1 MLCRGFTL
9 CSLITRTEYPYNCV
23 VRILVAEDDPVV
35 GDAFEEALSA
45 GHNTVFR
52 TEGVDDTVGRLGD
65 GEVDVAILD
74 VQLKDGT
81 AWEVLD
87 RISSPHPPFRVALVT
102 AVDAAAPQRWAHVPV
117 YRKPLDHRGLMRAVT
132 EAVPFEWSKSDD
144 EGETRSPNWIER
156 LLLADEPPLVVSV
169 PIGLVAIAVVTLLM
183 VPIREEVFGA
193 IGASYTVVVLLI
205 AAYAGITV
213 GLAGALVAFLAY
225 NFFTVPPYYTFEIAS
240 ASLVLELLAFL
251 AAAVVGAVLIGT
263 GRKLSRRQTSEAALS
278 RLRLRLLSQTVEMP
292 SGQLIDVITRVIRE
306 ALPDGTQLELVQ
318 TSGEL
323 PAWTPVVSADIARV
337 EGRTV
342 ETRSGN
348 RPVLILP
355 VDTEG
360 LLLVASTPGTRT
372 TDQDR
377 RILSFAAQELSR
389 VSEQI
394 ELLRTAEAAERLQ
407 ARDEAK
413 NALLA
418 AVSHDLRTPL
428 ASMKVAVTTV
438 LEPTLDLSETQ
449 RRRLLDTV
457 NNEVDRLGGMIDHLL
472 DLSRL
477 ESGAFRLSQEQVDLT
492 HLVHEAADRVR
503 LASGRQIQ
511 IASTGDAGVVGD
523 QVRLLEVVTNL
534 IDNAARYSTPG
545 TPILVTIRPE
555 QGSVIVAITDDGPGM
570 TREEQETLFR
580 PFTRGTRSGSGS
592 GLGLAITRSIVTAHG
607 GSIEVVS
614 APGAGTTMSVSI
626 PKRALHE

>member
-1 MLCRGFTL
+1 
-9 CSLITRTEYPYNCV
+9 

-35 GDAFEEALSA
+35 GDAFEEALRA
-45 GHNTVFR
+45 GYNTVFR
-52 TEGVDDTVGRLGD
+52 TDGVDDTVGRLGD
-65 GEVDVAILD
+65 GEVEVAILD

-102 AVDAAAPQRWAHVPV
+102 AVDTAAPQRWAHVPV
-117 YRKPLDHRGLMRAVT
+117 YRKPLDHQGLMRAVT
-132 EAVPFEWSKSDD
+132 EAVPFEWSGSDD
-144 EGETRSPNWIER
+144 DGETRSPNWLER

-169 PIGLVAIAVVTLLM
+169 PIGLVAIALVTLLM
-183 VPIREEVFGA
+183 IPIREEVFGA

-205 AAYAGITV
+205 AAYSGIAV
-213 GLAGALVAFLAY
+213 GLAAALVAFLAY
-225 NFFTVPPYYTFEIAS
+225 NFFTVPPYYTFAIAS

-251 AAAVVGAVLIGT
+251 VAAVVGAVLIGT
-263 GRKLSRRQTSEAALS
+263 GRKLARRETSEAALS
-278 RLRLRLLSQTVEMP
+278 RLRLRLLSQTVDMP

-318 TSGEL
+318 PAGEL
-323 PAWTPVVSADIARV
+323 PAWTPVVSADIARF
-337 EGRTV
+337 ERRTV

-360 LLLVASTPGTRT
+360 LLLVASTAGPRI

-377 RILSFAAQELSR
+377 RVLSFAASELSR

-438 LEPTLDLSETQ
+438 LEPTLDLSEAQ
-449 RRRLLDTV
+449 RHRLLDTI
-457 NNEVDRLGGMIDHLL
+457 NNEVDRLAGMIDHLL

-492 HLVHEAADRVR
+492 HLVHDAADRVR

-511 IASTGDAGVVGD
+511 IDSAGDAGVVGD

-580 PFTRGTRSGSGS
+580 PFTRGTRSGTGS

-607 GSIEVVS
+607 GTIEVVS

>member
-1 MLCRGFTL
+1 M
-9 CSLITRTEYPYNCV
+9 
-23 VRILVAEDDPVV
+23 V
-35 GDAFEEALSA
+35 GDAYEVALRA

-52 TEGVDDTVGRLGD
+52 TDGLDDTVGRLGD
-65 GEVDVAILD
+65 GEVEVAILD
-74 VQLKDGT
+74 VQLRDGT

-87 RISSPHPPFRVALVT
+87 RISNPHPPFRVALVT

-117 YRKPLDHRGLMRAVT
+117 YRKPLDHQGLMRAVT
-132 EAVPFEWSKSDD
+132 EAVPFEWSGSDD
-144 EGETRSPNWIER
+144 DGETRSPNWIER
-156 LLLADEPPLVVSV
+156 LLLADEPPLLVSV
-169 PIGLVAIAVVTLLM
+169 PIGLVAIALVTLLM
-183 VPIREEVFGA
+183 IPIREEVFGA

-240 ASLVLELLAFL
+240 PSLVLELLAFL
-251 AAAVVGAVLIGT
+251 VAAVVGAVLIGT
-263 GRKLSRRQTSEAALS
+263 GRKLSRRQTSEAVLS
-278 RLRLRLLSQTVEMP
+278 RLRLRLLSQTVDMP
-292 SGQLIDVITRVIRE
+292 SGQLIGVITRVIRE

-318 TSGEL
+318 PTGEP

-360 LLLVASTPGTRT
+360 LLLVASTPGTRI

-377 RILSFAAQELSR
+377 RILSFAASEMSR

-394 ELLRTAEAAERLQ
+394 ELLRAAEAAERLQ

-438 LEPTLDLSETQ
+438 LEPTLDLSEAQ

-492 HLVHEAADRVR
+492 HLVHDAADRVR

-511 IASTGDAGVVGD
+511 IDSTGDAGVVGD

-580 PFTRGTRSGSGS
+580 PFTRGTRSGTGS

-607 GSIEVVS
+607 GTIDVVS

-626 PKRALHE
+626 PKRALHA

>member
-1 MLCRGFTL
+1 
-9 CSLITRTEYPYNCV
+9 

-35 GDAFEEALSA
+35 GDAFEESLRA

-65 GEVDVAILD
+65 GEVEVAILD
-74 VQLKDGT
+74 VQLRDGT

-102 AVDAAAPQRWAHVPV
+102 AVDAAAPQRWAHMPL
-117 YRKPLDHRGLMRAVT
+117 YRKPLDHQGLMRAVT
-132 EAVPFEWSKSDD
+132 EAVPYEWAGSED
-144 EGETRSPNWIER
+144 EGESRSPNWLER

-169 PIGLVAIAVVTLLM
+169 PVGLIALALVTLLM
-183 VPIREEVFGA
+183 IPIREDVFGA
-193 IGASYTVVVLLI
+193 IGASYTVAVLLI

-213 GLAGALVAFLAY
+213 GLAGALIAFLAY

-240 ASLVLELLAFL
+240 PSHVLELFAFL
-251 AAAVVGAVLIGT
+251 AAAAVGAVLIGT

-278 RLRLRLLSQTVEMP
+278 RLRLRLLSQTVDMP
-292 SGQLIDVITRVIRE
+292 SSQLIDVITRVIRE

-318 TSGEL
+318 PATDP

-360 LLLVASTPGTRT
+360 LLLVASTAGTRI

-377 RILSFAAQELSR
+377 RVLSFAASELSR
-389 VSEQI
+389 VSEQV
-394 ELLRTAEAAERLQ
+394 ELLKAAEAAERLQ

-438 LEPTLDLSETQ
+438 LEPTLNLSDAQ

-457 NNEVDRLGGMIDHLL
+457 NSEVDRLGGMIDHLL

-492 HLVHEAADRVR
+492 LLVHDAADRVR
-503 LASGRQIQ
+503 LASGRKIQ
-511 IASTGDAGVVGD
+511 IDSTGDAGVVGD

-545 TPILVTIRPE
+545 TPILVTIRHE
-555 QGSVIVAITDDGPGM
+555 RGSVIVAVTDNGPGM

-580 PFTRGTRSGSGS
+580 PFTRGTRSGTGS

-607 GSIEVVS
+607 GTIEVVS

-626 PKRALHE
+626 PKRALHA

>member
-1 MLCRGFTL
+1 M
-9 CSLITRTEYPYNCV
+9 
-23 VRILVAEDDPVV
+23 
-35 GDAFEEALSA
+35 
-45 GHNTVFR
+45 
-52 TEGVDDTVGRLGD
+52 
-65 GEVDVAILD
+65 
-74 VQLKDGT
+74 K
-81 AWEVLD
+81 
-87 RISSPHPPFRVALVT
+87 
-102 AVDAAAPQRWAHVPV
+102 AVN
-117 YRKPLDHRGLMRAVT
+117 
-132 EAVPFEWSKSDD
+132 EAVPFEWSEIDGG
-144 EGETRSPNWIER
+144 GETRSPNWIER
-156 LLLADEPPLVVSV
+156 LLLADEPPLAVSV
-169 PIGLVAIAVVTLLM
+169 PIGLVAIALVTLLM

-225 NFFTVPPYYTFEIAS
+225 NFFTVPPYYTFAIAS
-240 ASLVLELLAFL
+240 ASLVLELFAFL
-251 AAAVVGAVLIGT
+251 VAAIVGAVLIGT

-278 RLRLRLLSQTVEMP
+278 RLRLRLLSQTVDRP

-318 TSGEL
+318 PTGEL
-323 PAWTPVVSADIARV
+323 PSWTPVVSADIARF
-337 EGRTV
+337 ERRTV
-342 ETRSGN
+342 ETRSDN

-355 VDTEG
+355 VVTEG
-360 LLLVASTPGTRT
+360 LLLVVSTAGTRI

-377 RILSFAAQELSR
+377 RILSFAASELSR

-394 ELLRTAEAAERLQ
+394 ELLRAAEAAERLQ

-438 LEPTLDLSETQ
+438 LEPTLDLSAAQ

-492 HLVHEAADRVR
+492 HLVHDAAARVR

-511 IASTGDAGVVGD
+511 VDSTGDAGVVGD

-534 IDNAARYSTPG
+534 IDNAARYSKPG

-580 PFTRGTRSGSGS
+580 PFTRGTRSGTGS

-607 GSIEVVS
+607 GTIEVVS

-626 PKRALHE
+626 PKRALHG

>member
-1 MLCRGFTL
+1 M
-9 CSLITRTEYPYNCV
+9 
-23 VRILVAEDDPVV
+23 RILIAEDDPVV
-35 GDAFEEALSA
+35 GDAFEEALRA

-52 TEGVDDTVGRLGD
+52 SVGVDDTVGRLAD
-65 GEVDVAILD
+65 GEVEVAILD

-87 RISSPHPPFRVALVT
+87 RISSPHPPFRVALAT
-102 AVDAAAPQRWAHVPV
+102 AVDAAAPQRWAHVPL
-117 YRKPLDHRGLMRAVT
+117 YRKPLDHKGLMKAVN
-132 EAVPFEWSKSDD
+132 EAVPFEWSEIDGG
-144 EGETRSPNWIER
+144 GETRSPNWIER
-156 LLLADEPPLVVSV
+156 LLLADEPPLAVSV
-169 PIGLVAIAVVTLLM
+169 PIGLVAIALVTLLM

-225 NFFTVPPYYTFEIAS
+225 NFFTVPPYYTFAIAS
-240 ASLVLELLAFL
+240 ASLVLELFAFL
-251 AAAVVGAVLIGT
+251 VAAIVGAVLIGT

-278 RLRLRLLSQTVEMP
+278 RLRLRLLSQTVDRP

-318 TSGEL
+318 PTGEL
-323 PAWTPVVSADIARV
+323 PSWTPVVSADIARF
-337 EGRTV
+337 ERRTV
-342 ETRSGN
+342 ETRSDN

-360 LLLVASTPGTRT
+360 LLLVVSTAGTRI

-377 RILSFAAQELSR
+377 RILSFAASELSR

-394 ELLRTAEAAERLQ
+394 ELLRAAEAAERLQ

-438 LEPTLDLSETQ
+438 LEPTLDLSAAQ

-492 HLVHEAADRVR
+492 HLVHDAAARVR

-511 IASTGDAGVVGD
+511 VDSTGDAGVVGD

-580 PFTRGTRSGSGS
+580 PFTRGTRSGTGS

-607 GSIEVVS
+607 GTIEVVS

-626 PKRALHE
+626 PKRALHG